1 MTDRRPTPCEDC
13 GSREIA
19 TQTVT
24 RDMLFTEEFNAQP
37 FPMILCAMCGGERV
51 DLYLFK
57 PTLVSDFLV
66 IFARSHR
73 SPGPQCKRPG
83 LRQFSDA

>member
-13 GSREIA
+13 GSREIT

-37 FPMILCAMCGGERV
+37 FPMILCAACGGERV
-51 DLYLFK
+51 DLYPDATLTEDVISGWEIFDGAGWRLEIPFTHSTP
-57 PTLVSDFLV
+57 PTD
-66 IFARSHR
+66 
-73 SPGPQCKRPG
+73 P
-83 LRQFSDA
+83 